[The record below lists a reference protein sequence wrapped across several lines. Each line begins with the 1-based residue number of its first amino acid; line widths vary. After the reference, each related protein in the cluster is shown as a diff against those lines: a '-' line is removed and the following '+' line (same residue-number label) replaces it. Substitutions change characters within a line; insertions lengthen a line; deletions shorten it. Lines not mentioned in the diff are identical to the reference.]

1 MASAAPPRW
10 SIVEYRGREALKR
23 LEADWKRLYDTIP
36 ERTAFHARE
45 SHAAYFAH
53 LATAPDRLRCL
64 VLSDGRAVRA
74 VCPLEGRLDRALG
87 VPVRVWATPLGPHW
101 PFSDVICPEDAAR
114 QALLPAVVDY
124 LRRRPLGGCLLVLGP
139 LPEPSVL
146 WEGLHSFPAAAYC
159 VTDAA
164 SPFVFDCERPFE
176 ELMGGLSKHFRKQ
189 LRNCRN
195 RLASLSDVRFE
206 TADGSGSPTPLLDA
220 FLEVEASGWKGERGT
235 RSAIRLHEP
244 LVSFY
249 SDLAKG
255 FDGGEGC
262 EINALFAEG
271 RCIAAE
277 YCMRTGS
284 EYACLKI
291 GYDERYSRLS
301 PGHLL
306 HARTLE
312 RCCQD
317 PDIRRYNQLSDAAW
331 LGTWHPG
338 TMAMRQ
344 LYVPLGRWSGP
355 VLAALLR
362 LRFGSGRRV
371 VRRLRARRGAAT
383 QR

>member
-1 MASAAPPRW
+1 M
-10 SIVEYRGREALKR
+10 
-23 LEADWKRLYDTIP
+23 
-36 ERTAFHARE
+36 
-45 SHAAYFAH
+45 
-53 LATAPDRLRCL
+53 
-64 VLSDGRAVRA
+64 
-74 VCPLEGRLDRALG
+74 
-87 VPVRVWATPLGPHW
+87 
-101 PFSDVICPEDAAR
+101 
-114 QALLPAVVDY
+114 
-124 LRRRPLGGCLLVLGP
+124 LGP
-139 LPEPSVL
+139 LPGQSIL
-146 WEGLHSFPAAAYC
+146 WEGLHSLPAAAYC

-176 ELMGGLSKHFRKQ
+176 ELMGALSKHFRKQ

-195 RLASLSDVRFE
+195 RLAALSDVRFE
-206 TADGSGSPTPLLDA
+206 TAPGSGSPTPLLDA

-255 FDGGEGC
+255 FGGGDGC

-312 RCCQD
+312 RCCLD
-317 PDIRRYNQLSDAAW
+317 PDIKRYNQLSDAAW
-331 LGTWHPG
+331 LGAWHPG

-344 LYVPLGRWSGP
+344 LYVPLGRSSGP
-355 VLAALLR
+355 ALAALLR

-371 VRRLRARRGAAT
+371 VRRYRAWRGAST